1 MKTSQA
7 QQDKTRRNILAS
19 AVEAMSAQG
28 FEATTM
34 KQIARDAGI
43 GDATIY
49 NYFPTK
55 EKLIVGYFEQVMAD
69 AVSATLATP
78 GLDSYTLQERLQRL
92 TDAVLEQLL
101 PNREFVQMT
110 HQLVRRSALLL
121 SAQWPAKSLL
131 RQTVL
136 DFLNAAEQSGDMPAL
151 AFKAGVASLY
161 ADYLFGVI
169 SYWLADVS
177 EAFADTTRLVDLSL
191 GLLTIILRSGLINQL
206 QDMGSFVLRSQLARM
221 MQSGGGGLNLMR
233 VASDVMQTFGEAR
246 RPSPP
251 PPKRAARAAPAAP
264 AARKPRRKPEP

>member
-55 EKLIVGYFEQVMAD
+55 EKLILGYFEQVMAD

-121 SAQWPAKSLL
+121 SAQPPRSLPSSGEPGRSLPPTIVKSSPAH
-131 RQTVL
+131 
-136 DFLNAAEQSGDMPAL
+136 A
-151 AFKAGVASLY
+151 
-161 ADYLFGVI
+161 
-169 SYWLADVS
+169 
-177 EAFADTTRLVDLSL
+177 
-191 GLLTIILRSGLINQL
+191 
-206 QDMGSFVLRSQLARM
+206 
-221 MQSGGGGLNLMR
+221 
-233 VASDVMQTFGEAR
+233 ASDWPMR
-246 RPSPP
+246 
-251 PPKRAARAAPAAP
+251 PAAP
-264 AARKPRRKPEP
+264 AMAILMLMCPLIPGFRVQARGTPPHAN